1 MSRHSEQRCAE
12 TSDDCKRMQE
22 ASQKVHGHQ
31 RISQRVERIRSTI
44 QKAGSRQHEIVVRLK
59 RRATSRRWKSSKSQ
73 ATTPLARVGVT
84 ERVTSQLVTSQT
96 RATPG
101 FGRVVL
107 SSTSQ
112 VSSRPHHPL
121 TPDYAGPQHPP
132 TTLWTISAHRLRTRT
147 RTRFRYNHRPLW
159 SPPHASVAPTR
170 LPRLR
175 ERATSRSIL
184 GRLPNALL

>member
-31 RISQRVERIRSTI
+31 RISQRVNRIRSTI

-107 SSTSQ
+107 SSTIPGFIPSSSPPDTRLCRTTTPPYDALDDFSPSSPHTNPNPFPVQ
-112 VSSRPHHPL
+112 PSSPLVSS
-121 TPDYAGPQHPP
+121 
-132 TTLWTISAHRLRTRT
+132 TR
-147 RTRFRYNHRPLW
+147 
-159 SPPHASVAPTR
+159 V
-170 LPRLR
+170 
-175 ERATSRSIL
+175 SRSHTTS
-184 GRLPNALL
+184 